1 MGVPVLTLRGDR
13 HVGRVGASLVH
24 RVGLDEFIAETE
36 EDYLNKAIAH
46 ASDTKALSALRLD
59 MRQRVQQS
67 PLCDPKLFTKHI
79 ENAFSY
85 MWERLEIGTAG

>member
-13 HVGRVGASLVH
+13 HVGRVGASLLH
-24 RVGLDEFIAETE
+24 RVGLDAFIAETE

-46 ASDTKALSALRLD
+46 ASDTKALSAIRSG

-79 ENAFSY
+79 ENAFSN
-85 MWERLEIGTAG
+85 MWEERQ